1 MTPADPKTE
10 GISPKAYLPFAALI
24 LAGVVLLILGEEDL
38 ALAVFA
44 AAAGQGGIA
53 YAAKPGKVRP
63 AVEPPPEP
71 PQLIVT

>member
-24 LAGVVLLILGEEDL
+24 LA
-38 ALAVFA
+38 
-44 AAAGQGGIA
+44 GIA